1 MKRLA
6 TFQFVILLFFISSCA
21 STPTPYISNIDPCA
35 SDILTAVAL
44 TGGIPRC
51 DKVPT
56 MTPRPDEVSTSKT
69 ESVRIFLN
77 MIIEDSQYDSSK
89 RILHKYVDALDIE
102 LKGSTLTYT
111 LKNKNAKPLD
121 VNLLG
126 GELFYASAFVSHAGD
141 PSEWLL
147 TKIELEWTD
156 ADGNQITYFVS
167 GHNDIVS
174 IAKGN
179 VELVDVIQ
187 SSVRPIPTEATVKLL
202 CKDVSNL
209 IGIKVECKI
218 PVAHCSYQPATDGSP
233 TFCNDAPYP
242 NHNFALVVW
251 DSDWSDLDGR
261 CIIVSGNLKL
271 FSGKPQIEVN
281 DRSQIV
287 YCD

>member
-1 MKRLA
+1 MKPCNFIPL
-6 TFQFVILLFFISSCA
+6 VVLLFFISSCA
-21 STPTPYISNIDPCA
+21 SSPTPYVSNIDPCA
-35 SDILTAVAL
+35 SDTLTLVAS
-44 TGGIPRC
+44 TGGVPRC

-56 MTPRPDEVSTSKT
+56 VTPRPAGAGVSKT
-69 ESVRIFLN
+69 ETIKIFLN

-102 LKGSTLTYT
+102 LKGSILVYT
-111 LKNKNAKPLD
+111 LQDKTAKPFD
-121 VNLLG
+121 VNLLS

-147 TKIELEWTD
+147 TKIELNWTD
-156 ADGNQITYFVS
+156 VDGNKTTYFVS
-167 GHNDIVS
+167 GHNDIVG

-179 VELVDVIQ
+179 VALEDVIQ
-187 SSVRPIPTEATVKLL
+187 SRANPVPTEVMVKLL
-202 CKDVSNL
+202 CKDALNL

-218 PVAHCSYQPATDGSP
+218 PVAYCSYQPATAGSP

-251 DSDWSDLDGR
+251 DSDWSDLDGH

-271 FSGKPQIEVN
+271 FSGKPQIEAT
-281 DRSQIV
+281 DRSQIS